1 MPADEHDP
9 YLEERFPKLRPELY
23 RVKSPRDPRYNCFAF
38 AANDTQH
45 IWEYTGPG
53 RLGGYFWPAEI
64 RGDSLEHYIRV
75 YELLGFQVCETADL
89 EPDVVKIAIYVDR
102 DSLPSHVAR
111 QTRNGA
117 WKSKLGIRGKDIEH
131 DSLELLEGDE
141 QDEYGQVAK
150 LMKKRRYES
159 EDVDEY

>member
-1 MPADEHDP
+1 MSADEQDP

-53 RLGGYFWPAEI
+53 RLGGYFWPAEVQ
-64 RGDSLEHYIRV
+64 GDSLEDYVRV
-75 YELLGFQVCETADL
+75 YELLGFKVCETADV
-89 EPDVVKIAIYVDR
+89 EPEVVKIAIYVDR

-111 QTRNGA
+111 QTRSGT

-150 LMKKRRYES
+150 LMKKLRYES
-159 EDVDEY
+159 EDVD

>member
-9 YLEERFPKLRPELY
+9 YLEERFPKLRPGLY

-38 AANDTQH
+38 AANDTRH

-53 RLGGYFWPAEI
+53 RLGGYFWPAEVH
-64 RGDSLEHYIRV
+64 GDSLEDYVRV
-75 YELLGFQVCETADL
+75 YELLGFKVCETADL
-89 EPDVVKIAIYVDR
+89 EPEVVKIAIYVDR

-111 QTRNGA
+111 QTRNGT

-131 DSLELLEGDE
+131 DSLGLLEGDE

-159 EDVDEY
+159 EDVD